1 MAHVRCRISYQ
12 REKYKPLN
20 NVNDVHANMQNINT
34 IEEDIKMEIKRQGW
48 YVRLYQYICY
58 SYNNQNTPH
67 LHRMLPAPVPV
78 QETIEGVMRYDN

>member
-20 NVNDVHANMQNINT
+20 NVNDVHANMQNIDT

-48 YVRLYQYICY
+48 YVRLYQYIY

-78 QETIEGVMRYDN
+78 QETIEGV